1 MSNIQLSRLG
11 MYETYN
17 ATAEIE
23 GGTRYTRA
31 FVSHNGLENS
41 TRLSIQAAQF
51 GAVVH
56 MSNEEALALA
66 KMLTDA
72 VESRTKDEE

>member
-31 FVSHNGLENS
+31 FVSHEGRRMTARHALGFAYIVS
-41 TRLSIQAAQF
+41 FA
-51 GAVVH
+51 
-56 MSNEEALALA
+56 ALA
-66 KMLTDA
+66 A
-72 VESRTKDEE
+72 VLMGVI

>member
-1 MSNIQLSRLG
+1 MSDIQHSRLG
-11 MYETYN
+11 VYETYN

-23 GGTRYTRA
+23 GHTRA
-31 FVSHNGLENS
+31 FVSYNGLDSS

-56 MSNEEALALA
+56 MSNDEALALA

-72 VESRTKDEE
+72 VESRPPEEE